1 MSRIGKKPVVIPAGV
16 TVEVKGHTVTVKGPK
31 GTLTREFH
39 PNIAL
44 EVQENEVVFTRPN
57 DSKENRS
64 LHGTMRSVFS
74 NMVEGVANGFK
85 KELDLIGV
93 GYRAQK
99 QGNKLVLNVGL
110 SHPVEFEPVEGANF
124 EVPSNTKIIVEGY
137 DKEKVGALAANIRG
151 VRPPEPY
158 KGKGIRDTDEYVRR
172 KEGKT
177 GK

>member
-110 SHPVEFEPVEGANF
+110 SHP
-124 EVPSNTKIIVEGY
+124 S
-137 DKEKVGALAANIRG
+137 
-151 VRPPEPY
+151 
-158 KGKGIRDTDEYVRR
+158 
-172 KEGKT
+172 
-177 GK
+177 

>member
-31 GTLTREFH
+31 GTLTRDFH

-110 SHPVEFEPVEGANF
+110 SHPVEFEPLEGTDF

-158 KGKGIRDTDEYVRR
+158 KGKGIRYTDEYVRR